1 MSKINLLIINK
12 INMEEETKTEEEH
25 KGGGSKENSI
35 NINNALFAVVAVLVV
50 MSAVQVF
57 QLQGLVSA
65 ISSGNLKATAQ
76 VSGGSATGLPSQ
88 VGGCG

>member
-1 MSKINLLIINK
+1 MNEEIKKESATCTEHPDDMSDVSQKSNL
-12 INMEEETKTEEEH
+12 
-25 KGGGSKENSI
+25 
-35 NINNALFAVVAVLVV
+35 NINNTLLAVVAVLVV

-76 VSGGSATGLPSQ
+76 TSGGSAVGIPSQ

>member
-1 MSKINLLIINK
+1 MD
-12 INMEEETKTEEEH
+12 EETKKEETSSGADIT
-25 KGGGSKENSI
+25 KNTKV
-35 NINNALFAVVAVLVV
+35 NINNTLLSVVAVLVI

-65 ISSGNLKATAQ
+65 ISSGAIKANAQ
-76 VSGGSATGLPSQ
+76 TSGGSAVGLPSQ